1 MSLQEQCLAI
11 RIKSLRRANSPPN
24 FIIKMAVS
32 SGLLTSFA
40 VHPKLLCKLQG
51 TLSIRPTFG
60 SRHKTIS
67 FQQNLERRG
76 KMHHSFR
83 GGGGSGYVQS
93 VGSNHLDFTYDNGV
107 TKESYWSTKLK
118 EFLRG
123 LQFLLA
129 FLAEQPGQLK
139 YIEWPSFQSTLKT
152 ATLTL
157 VIVVLLIVALS
168 SVDGGL
174 SYLLGLYLRRNSVT

>member
-1 MSLQEQCLAI
+1 
-11 RIKSLRRANSPPN
+11 
-24 FIIKMAVS
+24 MAVS

-40 VHPKLLCKLQG
+40 VHPMLICKIQG
-51 TLSIRPTFG
+51 AHPIQPTFW
-60 SRHKTIS
+60 SRHKIVN
-67 FQQNLERRG
+67 FPQNLERRV
-76 KMHHSFR
+76 KLHHSFR
-83 GGGGSGYVQS
+83 GGGSTGYVQS
-93 VGSNHLDFTYDNGV
+93 VRSNHREFTYDHGV
-107 TKESYWSTKLK
+107 RKESYWSTNLK

-123 LQFLLA
+123 LRFLLA

-157 VIVVLLIVALS
+157 VIVALLIVALS

-174 SYLLGLYLRRNSVT
+174 GYLLGLYLRRNSVT